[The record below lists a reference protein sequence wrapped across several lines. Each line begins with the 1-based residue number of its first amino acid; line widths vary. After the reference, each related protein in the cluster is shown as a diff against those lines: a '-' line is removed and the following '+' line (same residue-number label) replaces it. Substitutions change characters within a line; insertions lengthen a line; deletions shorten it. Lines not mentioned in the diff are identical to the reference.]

1 MLSFVLSLTIS
12 RNLTFSLYAASL
24 DLDATNLPEPM
35 YYFLIHVHDNGVE
48 IQHSVNITVYAR
60 VVRVNEYA
68 PVLKH
73 PAEITMELSTTKQIN
88 NSIIHINATDA
99 DNGPDGDISYSISQG
114 NANGVFGINQNT
126 GKILHIRTLF

>member
-1 MLSFVLSLTIS
+1 MVEFCIVFHYQSKSNIF
-12 RNLTFSLYAASL
+12 LYAASL

-35 YYFLIHVHDNGVE
+35 YYFLINVHDNGVE
-48 IQHSVNITVYAR
+48 IRHSVNITVYAR

-73 PAEITMELSTTKQIN
+73 PAEITMELATTKQIN
-88 NSIIHINATDA
+88 NSIIQINATDA

-114 NANGVFGINQNT
+114 NTNGVFSINQNT